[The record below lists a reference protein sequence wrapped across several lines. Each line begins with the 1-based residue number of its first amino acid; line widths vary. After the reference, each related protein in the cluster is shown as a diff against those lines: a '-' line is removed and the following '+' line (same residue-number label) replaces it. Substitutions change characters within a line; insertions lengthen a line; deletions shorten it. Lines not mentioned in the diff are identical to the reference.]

1 MKIVSNSFVL
11 LIFIQIIRINFIF
24 IFIKKF
30 YNFYDIIIDDI
41 YVYIYIYHLILK
53 FLTIL
58 NIAVRNNR
66 QPACRLRLHIPLPSN
81 SPAADEPGNRDPGF
95 VP

>member
-24 IFIKKF
+24 ILLK
-30 YNFYDIIIDDI
+30 NFTNFMILLLMI
-41 YVYIYIYHLILK
+41 YMYIYIYHLILK

>member
-41 YVYIYIYHLILK
+41 YVYIYISP
-53 FLTIL
+53 
-58 NIAVRNNR
+58 NIKIFNNSEHCSA
-66 QPACRLRLHIPLPSN
+66 QQSTTGMPPKTPHPPSL
-81 SPAADEPGNRDPGF
+81 E
-95 VP
+95 

>member
-41 YVYIYIYHLILK
+41 YVYIYI
-53 FLTIL
+53 T
-58 NIAVRNNR
+58 
-66 QPACRLRLHIPLPSN
+66 
-81 SPAADEPGNRDPGF
+81 
-95 VP
+95 